1 MLRRSNIAALLVIA
15 SLLAFHAPQTIAQT
29 NEPTPALRHGPV
41 DQPPQAG
48 AAPSSQSAAVAD
60 ADLFFKKY
68 KEAAQFVR
76 ESSFQNASIVM
87 DLLSK
92 GLSTSPWMEIAL
104 LKYCELV
111 ETRNDAVAME
121 GYTVL
126 GQRLVNAPYF
136 QGDAQRART
145 FRAALQ
151 GAVNNGIDRVR
162 VLRIRNALTRY
173 HTRYTEYP
181 ESLAKLAILG
191 YIDRENIHDANNQ
204 LFQYVPTGPRMTP
217 FISYQ
222 QYELLNKISPP
233 DPFLVNNPHINGTS
247 QVSDAPLQYA
257 AVIRIPGRPD
267 PLRVTEDQ
275 TIDGY
280 FIAAIAPGGAVV
292 CTYSRILVLP
302 APE

>member
-1 MLRRSNIAALLVIA
+1 MLRRPNIAALLLITL
-15 SLLAFHAPQTIAQT
+15 LLAPLALRTIAQT
-29 NEPTPALRHGPV
+29 NEPTPALRLGPA
-41 DQPPQAG
+41 DTPPRTNANE
-48 AAPSSQSAAVAD
+48 AAAD
-60 ADLFFKKY
+60 SDLFFKKY

-76 ESSFQNASIVM
+76 ENSFQNASIVM

-92 GLSTSPWMEIAL
+92 SLGTSPWMEIAL
-104 LKYCELV
+104 LKYCELS

-121 GYTVL
+121 GYMVL
-126 GQRLVNAPYF
+126 RQRLANAPYF
-136 QGDAQRART
+136 QGDSQRART

-162 VLRIRNALTRY
+162 ILRIRGSLTQYHSRY
-173 HTRYTEYP
+173 AEYP

-191 YIDRENIHDANNQ
+191 YIDIENIHDANNQ
-204 LFQYVPTGPRMTP
+204 LFQYVATGQRLTP

-222 QYELLNKISPP
+222 QYEILNKISPP
-233 DPFLVNNPHINGTS
+233 DPFLVNNPHIDGTS
-247 QVSDAPLQYA
+247 QVSDAPPKYA

-280 FIAAIAPGGAVV
+280 FIASIAPGGAVV
-292 CTYSRILVLP
+292 CTYNHILVLP